1 MMPNL
6 ERVIETAL
14 YVDDLERAAD
24 FYLNILG
31 LRRLY
36 RDNRLQAFS
45 VGGKNVLL
53 LFRRGASL
61 ETTRMPGGT
70 IPPHDGRGPLHVAFA
85 IAAEELPAWE
95 ARLLRHE
102 IAIEAAPNGRAAVT
116 AFIFEIPTG
125 ISWSSRPRVC
135 GKFTDRGLAALTS
148 CK

>member
-1 MMPNL
+1 MPNL
-6 ERVIETAL
+6 ERVIETTL

-31 LRRLY
+31 LRRLF

-70 IPPHDGRGPLHVAFA
+70 IPPHDGRGPVHVAFA
-85 IAAEELPAWE
+85 IAAEEC
-95 ARLLRHE
+95 LRGKLDCSGMKSPSR
-102 IAIEAAPNGRAAVT
+102 AAPNGRAAVT

-125 ISWSSRPRVC
+125 ISWSSLPRVC

>member
-1 MMPNL
+1 MPNL

-24 FYLNILG
+24 FYLNVLG
-31 LRRLY
+31 LRRLF

-53 LFRRGASL
+53 LFQRGASL

-95 ARLLRHE
+95 ASLHY
-102 IAIEAAPNGRAAVT
+102 AV
-116 AFIFEIPTG
+116 
-125 ISWSSRPRVC
+125 
-135 GKFTDRGLAALTS
+135 L
-148 CK
+148 

>member
-1 MMPNL
+1 MMPKL
-6 ERVIETAL
+6 KRVIETAL

-31 LRRLY
+31 LRRLF

-61 ETTRMPGGT
+61 KPLACQAAQFRLTMAAAHCTSHSRSRPKNCL
-70 IPPHDGRGPLHVAFA
+70 RGKLDCSGMKSPS
-85 IAAEELPAWE
+85 
-95 ARLLRHE
+95 R
-102 IAIEAAPNGRAAVT
+102 AAPNGRAAVT

-125 ISWSSRPRVC
+125 ISWSSLPRVC
-135 GKFTDRGLAALTS
+135 GKFIDRGLAALPS
-148 CK
+148 CD